1 MLGADG
7 TGRGEEESSFDVTA
21 GISMV
26 ELEFA
31 VVEFMISSLEGV
43 YTPPIKMDCFENKG
57 VAGRAFCKWLKRK
70 RMDDSKEGQMRREM
84 EGTARKRR
92 SARVRSINHDPCYHE
107 LYCLSNDIIVLV
119 FRKLTYLFERFCK
132 TKKTKE

>member
-1 MLGADG
+1 MLGAGG

-43 YTPPIKMDCFENKG
+43 YTSLCGNYKSWPG
-57 VAGRAFCKWLKRK
+57 
-70 RMDDSKEGQMRREM
+70 
-84 EGTARKRR
+84 
-92 SARVRSINHDPCYHE
+92 
-107 LYCLSNDIIVLV
+107 IV
-119 FRKLTYLFERFCK
+119 
-132 TKKTKE
+132 

>member
-1 MLGADG
+1 MLGAGG

-43 YTPPIKMDCFENKG
+43 YAPPIKMDCFENKG

-70 RMDDSKEGQMRREM
+70 RMDDSKKGQMRREIG
-84 EGTARKRR
+84 EGAVDKSR
-92 SARVRSINHDPCYHE
+92 PM
-107 LYCLSNDIIVLV
+107 LP
-119 FRKLTYLFERFCK
+119 
-132 TKKTKE
+132 

>member
-1 MLGADG
+1 MLGAGG

-70 RMDDSKEGQMRREM
+70 RMDSKKGQMRREM

-132 TKKTKE
+132 VKKTKG

>member
-1 MLGADG
+1 MDGRGRAARDAPDRVPEMLEAGG

-43 YTPPIKMDCFENKG
+43 YTPHQNG
-57 VAGRAFCKWLKRK
+57 
-70 RMDDSKEGQMRREM
+70 
-84 EGTARKRR
+84 
-92 SARVRSINHDPCYHE
+92 
-107 LYCLSNDIIVLV
+107 
-119 FRKLTYLFERFCK
+119 LF
-132 TKKTKE
+132 

>member
-1 MLGADG
+1 MLGAGG

-43 YTPPIKMDCFENKG
+43 YTPPS
-57 VAGRAFCKWLKRK
+57 KW
-70 RMDDSKEGQMRREM
+70 
-84 EGTARKRR
+84 
-92 SARVRSINHDPCYHE
+92 
-107 LYCLSNDIIVLV
+107 IVL
-119 FRKLTYLFERFCK
+119 
-132 TKKTKE
+132 KTKELREEHFVSG

>member
-1 MLGADG
+1 MLGAGG

-43 YTPPIKMDCFENKG
+43 YTPPS
-57 VAGRAFCKWLKRK
+57 KR
-70 RMDDSKEGQMRREM
+70 
-84 EGTARKRR
+84 
-92 SARVRSINHDPCYHE
+92 
-107 LYCLSNDIIVLV
+107 IVL
-119 FRKLTYLFERFCK
+119 
-132 TKKTKE
+132 KTKELREEHFVSG

>member
-1 MLGADG
+1 MLGAGG

-43 YTPPIKMDCFENKG
+43 YTSLCGN
-57 VAGRAFCKWLKRK
+57 
-70 RMDDSKEGQMRREM
+70 
-84 EGTARKRR
+84 
-92 SARVRSINHDPCYHE
+92 
-107 LYCLSNDIIVLV
+107 
-119 FRKLTYLFERFCK
+119 
-132 TKKTKE
+132 

>member
-1 MLGADG
+1 MLGAGG

-70 RMDDSKEGQMRREM
+70 RMDDSKKGQMRREM

-107 LYCLSNDIIVLV
+107 LYCLSNDIIVLA
-119 FRKLTYLFERFCK
+119 FRDLTSFVRTIL
-132 TKKTKE
+132 